1 MIIINNSHKKEEYIL
16 SNTEQEAVVETEV
29 ITEEKEKS
37 LDEINAIREAREAIT
52 SEEEAEEIAAQER
65 IWAEQE
71 ELAKKGTSEETKI
84 SSSTFEK
91 LPDDHIYA
99 KYDEID
105 QAQLQKDI
113 EDIKKTIGK
122 PVYSDYLHVR
132 KMKNW
137 SRAFTLSGFFM
148 IFVVTALEATQGLEG
163 LYFWGLA
170 IISAVLIG
178 IGNVGHWAN
187 VAHPIMHGGYD
198 KIDNIPLEFK
208 KSGYARGNRRY
219 LDWLDWIKP
228 EAWEYEHNIMH
239 HYHLGEDEDP
249 DNVERNMQWLIQ
261 SKTPMWLRR
270 VFIYIFAATWKF
282 SYYAP
287 NTMRILE
294 NKKRRKNK
302 EHEIKDY
309 NYLPTNELGMKLW
322 KESYLPYGLVRFV
335 GLPLLFLP
343 LGLGA
348 VWTAFIILIMAEAYA
363 NLHSFLVIVPN
374 HSAGD
379 IYQFSEPHKSQGEF
393 YLRQIMG
400 SVNYNTGSDWID
412 FLHGFLNYQVEHHL
426 FPNMP
431 LSYYQ
436 TMQPLVKDVCK
447 KHNIPYRQES
457 VFKRMGMTI
466 DLMIGKTKLLRV
478 DGI

>member
-1 MIIINNSHKKEEYIL
+1 LSKTEQKPLDETVIDVEAEVVVEKKEKTLE
-16 SNTEQEAVVETEV
+16 
-29 ITEEKEKS
+29 
-37 LDEINAIREAREAIT
+37 EINAMREAREAII
-52 SEEEAEEIAAQER
+52 SVEEAEEIAAQER

-71 ELAKKGTSEETKI
+71 ELAKKGTTEETKI

-91 LPDDHIYA
+91 LPDNHIYA

-122 PVYSDYLHVR
+122 PVYKDYLHVK
-132 KMKNW
+132 KMQIW
-137 SRAFTLSGFFM
+137 SRAFSVSGFFM
-148 IFVVTALEATQGLEG
+148 MFVVTALEATQGLEG
-163 LYFWGLA
+163 IYFWGLA
-170 IISAVLIG
+170 IISAILIG

-187 VAHPIMHGGYD
+187 VAHPVMHGGYD
-198 KIDNIPLEFK
+198 KIPNIPLEFK
-208 KSGYARGNRRY
+208 KSGYARGRRRY

-228 EAWEYEHNIMH
+228 EAWEFEHNIMH
-239 HYHLGEDEDP
+239 HYHLGEDDDP

-270 VFIYIFAATWKF
+270 VFVYIFAATWKF
-282 SYYAP
+282 TYYAP
-287 NTMRILE
+287 NTLRILE
-294 NKKRRKNK
+294 NKKRRK
-302 EHEIKDY
+302 ERREEIKDY
-309 NYLPTNELGMKLW
+309 SYLPTNELGKKLW
-322 KESYLPYGLVRFV
+322 MESYLPYGLVRFV
-335 GLPLLFLP
+335 GIPLLFLP
-343 LGLGA
+343 LGTQA
-348 VWTAFIILIMAEAYA
+348 VFSAFLIMIMAEAYA

-436 TMQPLVKDVCK
+436 TMQPLVKEVCR
-447 KHNIPYRQES
+447 KHNIEYRQES

-466 DLMIGKTKLLRV
+466 DLMVGKTKLLRV
-478 DGI
+478 DGV